1 MDNLD
6 VRLFPVENEAL
17 LTCNFTFHVFKKIE
31 TTMRSNCMSKAQ
43 ATGFSGT
50 DSRNNRNLADIFG
63 AKFAKKQSVKNGR
76 FRGNFL
82 AKFHQK
88 SINFA
93 PI

>member
-1 MDNLD
+1 
-6 VRLFPVENEAL
+6 
-17 LTCNFTFHVFKKIE
+17 
-31 TTMRSNCMSKAQ
+31 MSKAQ

-50 DSRNNRNLADIFG
+50 DPRNNRNLADIFG
-63 AKFAKKQSVKNGR
+63 ANFAKKQSVKNGR

-88 SINFA
+88 SIHFA